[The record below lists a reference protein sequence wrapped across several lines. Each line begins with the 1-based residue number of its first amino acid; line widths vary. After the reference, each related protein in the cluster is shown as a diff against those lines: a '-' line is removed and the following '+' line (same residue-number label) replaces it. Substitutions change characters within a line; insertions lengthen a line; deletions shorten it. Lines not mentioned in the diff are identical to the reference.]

1 MKSRITSWIVALAL
15 LSGLLTAFELP
26 AANAASS
33 TTTAVTVSDSNPRRG
48 DAVVFTITVTPSAY
62 IALTPITGN
71 VIISSNK
78 GELCA
83 TYSLTEIAD
92 HKVQASCTWI
102 AVSDA
107 GNINAVYKGSTNY
120 TTSQS
125 SNIAISVI
133 EISYFR
139 VSRVNEGSSLTIEA
153 GATNAGTLAF
163 KVDGVVITGCNHESK
178 TVTSGSLYKT
188 CSYTLPIANSAA
200 SGTKLFSVD
209 YIPETKN
216 IMRDA
221 FVISY
226 TPDKYYLPTT
236 EGMYS
241 SILSNFKDASSKAPF
256 VSANYVEVD
265 HVFYKLNRSSREA
278 LVVGYDRFAGLT
290 ELNIPENL
298 NVTSAVLSAVSAV
311 SYPSKNDFIGTY
323 QVSAIGTDA
332 FSMGIASPTTGAT
345 LLRTVVLP
353 PTLKIIGDRAF
364 KGQCGISEIDI
375 PDSVLAIGTDAFA
388 AMNTTG
394 AVNGQG
400 YKMCTVAFSSST
412 AYTYSASVNANAH
425 VTYAG
430 HVYSAKQSMSAP
442 SALPT
447 DSSYWLDL
455 GAQAPIT
462 GLTDIKIG
470 AGVSATGSSPF
481 YAAGNLQKVAFRGAP
496 SDLQAVYE
504 YRRSGLDLWGW
515 TDAAAQ
521 NWTMRHPISDPS
533 NNTCTNYFV
542 YAGSLQI
549 SILASQSLAW
559 QYWAQGCL
567 AAGADGIKAA
577 IFKPSRPAAPTT
589 ETTTLTSTVVRFTA
603 PTSDGGASI
612 ENYSVQFSSTD
623 WATWE
628 TFTSMLSSPTTP
640 FTVTGLSP
648 STNYKFR
655 IIATNSAGPSIPS
668 ATSAAISTL
677 SPTVP
682 DAPTIGTATVASTTS
697 IAVSFTAS
705 AYNGGSAIE
714 SYTVTSTPDSVK
726 GYFIG
731 SGSGTATLTGLR
743 PGITYSFAVRAGNSV
758 GLSTSSSSVTKKL
771 PLTPVLG
778 AWANI
783 TKTKADAPFVLI
795 PPTESYTAAG
805 TFGYTSSNP
814 GIVSVSQET
823 VTVVQ
828 SGSAVI
834 TATFYPTNTD
844 DYFSGVTKTLTV
856 TVSAQANAITF
867 GALSSRAVN
876 SGAFN
881 LGATVTGGAVTYSS
895 VTSASICTVTS
906 GGSVSMFAPGT
917 CVLKASSLGNAS
929 YGAAESV
936 TQNLVITAAPPG
948 APALISVSVG
958 GTDAA
963 SATSGYATL
972 QFTANTENGGSITS
986 YTLTATPATGSAITS
1001 TVTAAAGT
1009 RSGTISGLTLG
1020 TSYTYSVTAY
1030 NGGTTGGG
1038 TSAVSN
1044 TLSKTPVASPNAP
1057 TNLSV
1062 TPGNQ
1067 SLLVKWTKPTNLGG
1081 GSWDSYQIYIKPSAD
1096 ANFPSETV
1104 TAISNQNIES
1114 VTVTALASGAQLV
1127 NGVAYDVQIWAK
1139 TSANGA
1145 SLSTNTV
1152 AVYLIPATV
1161 PAAPRFA
1168 LSQTDTTT
1176 VTASWASNGDGGS
1189 ALTGYTINLSSG
1201 ACSFSFVSGTTS
1213 YSCAVTGLT
1222 AGTTVTASAIATNLM
1237 GNSAAST
1244 AASVTYIST
1253 VGAPTSLVSADG
1265 NAQASISFAIN
1276 TNGDTVVN
1284 YEYSTDGVSFEPLT
1298 GTTSPLTILG
1308 LTNGT
1313 TYNVSLRAK
1322 GSTYGIGATSSSVVV
1337 RPFVPVAVNTT
1348 PAIVNRSSFKALT
1361 LPKISRSNAGFT
1373 CSAGTY
1379 QFIRSTGAVEIP
1391 NISGQI
1397 FNLIANGEVVE
1408 SLASLMTTAFFADR
1422 PSFEGSTL
1430 YCQIQIKQEDV
1441 DEKFTSLDKVIIE
1454 DIDLAQ
1460 TETLRMVNEL
1470 FYSERDL
1477 AYLSRVQGNSASTT
1491 AWKKALEA
1499 ASAKRLASI
1508 EKANVDYISA
1518 LESSGISVLKQEK
1531 AVVPQP
1537 EPVTE
1542 KPVEPSIKVPNVQPT
1557 VEMRKIGSIYF
1568 ANGTYFINDASK
1580 RTLRALAAQ
1589 IKSDGPRT
1597 VLSYGHTDQK
1607 GGVDNVLLSKNRSIA
1622 IAKYLKSLIPNQKIV
1637 TGWFASTKP
1646 VAKGKSVTD
1655 LAKNRRV
1662 EIYVK

>member
-1 MKSRITSWIVALAL
+1 MKSRINSWILVIALFSAF
-15 LSGLLTAFELP
+15 LTALEIP
-26 AANAASS
+26 AASATSS
-33 TTTAVTVSDSNPRRG
+33 TTTTATISKEDPNFG
-48 DAVVFTITVTPSAY
+48 EDVVFTVTVTPTSY
-62 IALTPITGN
+62 IAGQPITGN
-71 VIISSNK
+71 VIISEDK

-83 TYSLTEIAD
+83 SSSFTENPSTHA
-92 HKVQASCTWI
+92 VTATCTWT
-102 AVSDA
+102 AA
-107 GNINAVYKGSTNY
+107 FEYGNVRAVYKGDGNY
-120 TTSQS
+120 ATSS
-125 SNIAISVI
+125 SSLFSSITVI
-133 EISYFR
+133 GVTDFN
-139 VSRVNEGSSLTIEA
+139 VPRVNEGSSMTISA
-153 GATNAGTLAF
+153 WANYNGTMAF
-163 KVDGVVITGCNHESK
+163 KANGSVISGCNHESK
-178 TVTSGSLYKT
+178 TVTSGAQINCT
-188 CSYTLPIANSAA
+188 YTLPVAASAA
-200 SGTKLFSVD
+200 QGTRDISVD
-209 YIPETKN
+209 FIPTGRALISNAYI
-216 IMRDA
+216 R
-221 FVISY
+221 SY
-226 TPDKYYLPTT
+226 TADKYYLPQGGNIFQSTT
-236 EGMYS
+236 A
-241 SILSNFKDASSKAPF
+241 NFRNAASKTPYVNS
-256 VSANYVEVD
+256 NYVEIN
-265 HVFYKLNRSSREA
+265 HVFYKLNRSTLEA
-278 LVVGYDRFAGLT
+278 MAVGYDRFAGVTDLI
-290 ELNIPENL
+290 IPENL
-298 NVTSAVLSAVSAV
+298 SVTSANLSAISAA
-311 SYPSKNDFIGTY
+311 SYPAKNDFIGTY
-323 QVSAIGTDA
+323 QVTTIGAYA
-332 FSMGIASPTTGAT
+332 FSIELYSPTTGAT
-345 LLRTVVLP
+345 LLRSVTLP
-353 PTLKIIGDRAF
+353 QTLKIIGDIAF
-364 KGQCGISEIDI
+364 SGQCGIREIDL
-375 PDSVLAIGTDAFA
+375 PDSVISIGTDAFK

-394 AVNGQG
+394 GINTQG
-400 YKMCTVAFSSST
+400 YKLCAPAYSSAT
-412 AYTYSASVNANAH
+412 AYTYSASVNGNAH
-425 VTYAG
+425 VTYEG
-430 HVYSAKQSMSAP
+430 HVYSAKQTMTAP
-442 SALPT
+442 SPAPT
-447 DSSYWLDL
+447 DSAYWLDL
-455 GAQAPIT
+455 GAQAPLT
-462 GLTDIKIG
+462 GLEVLRFG
-470 AGVSATGSSPF
+470 AGLSTFGSYPF
-481 YAAGNLQKVAFRGAP
+481 YGDGNVQNIVFRGSPTDLKSLVQYRRMGLDLWQFTQNVSNYTLHHPIAEYSRNSCSLFFVYAGNLQ
-496 SDLQAVYE
+496 L
-504 YRRSGLDLWGW
+504 
-515 TDAAAQ
+515 
-521 NWTMRHPISDPS
+521 N
-533 NNTCTNYFV
+533 
-542 YAGSLQI
+542 
-549 SILASQSLAW
+549 ILASQSVAW

-567 AAGADGIKAA
+567 TGTLDLRPT
-577 IFKPSRPAAPTT
+577 IFKPSRPSAPTT
-589 ETTTLTSTVVRFTA
+589 ETTTLTSSVVRFAA
-603 PTSDGGASI
+603 PASDGGASI
-612 ENYSVQFSSTD
+612 DSYSVQFSSTD

-628 TFTSMLSSPTTP
+628 TFTSTLSSPATP
-640 FTVTGLSP
+640 FTVTGLSH

-655 IIATNSAGPSIPS
+655 IIATNSVGSSIPS
-668 ATSAAISTL
+668 ATSAAVKTL
-677 SPTVP
+677 SPTAP
-682 DAPTIGTATVASTTS
+682 DAPTIGTATVASTS
-697 IAVSFTAS
+697 SMAVSFTS
-705 AYNGGSAIE
+705 PAYNGGSAIE

-783 TKTKADAPFVLI
+783 TKTKADAPFALI

-881 LGATVTGGAVTYSS
+881 LGATVTGGTVTYSS

-906 GGSVSMFAPGT
+906 GGTVSMFAPGT

-1038 TSAVSN
+1038 TSAASN
-1044 TLSKTPVASPNAP
+1044 TLSKTPAGSPNAP

-1096 ANFPSETV
+1096 ANFPSETI

-1114 VTVTALASGAQLV
+1114 VTVTSLASGAQLV

-1168 LSQTDTTT
+1168 LSQTDTAT

-1201 ACSFSFVSGTTS
+1201 ACAFSFVSGTTS

-1265 NAQASISFAIN
+1265 NGQASISFAIN

-1284 YEYSTDGVSFEPLT
+1284 YEFSTDGVSFEPLA

-1322 GSTYGIGATSSSVVV
+1322 GSTYGIGATSSAVVV
-1337 RPFVPVAVNTT
+1337 RPFVPAVVNTT
-1348 PAIVNRSSFKALT
+1348 PAIVNRSSFKVLT
-1361 LPKISRSNAGFT
+1361 LPKISRSDAGFT

-1379 QFIRSTGAVEIP
+1379 QFIRSTGAVEIS

-1408 SLASLMTTAFFADR
+1408 SMASLMTSAVFADR
-1422 PSFEGSTL
+1422 PTFEGSTL
-1430 YCQIQIKQEDV
+1430 YCQVQIKQEDV
-1441 DEKFTSLDKVIIE
+1441 DEKFTSLDKVLIE
-1454 DIDLAQ
+1454 DIELAQ

-1508 EKANVDYISA
+1508 EKAKVDYISA

-1580 RTLRALAAQ
+1580 RTLRSLAAQ
-1589 IKSDGPRT
+1589 IKSNGPKT

-1622 IAKYLKSLIPNQKIV
+1622 IAKYLKSLMPNQKIV

-1646 VAKGKSVTD
+1646 VAKGKSNTD